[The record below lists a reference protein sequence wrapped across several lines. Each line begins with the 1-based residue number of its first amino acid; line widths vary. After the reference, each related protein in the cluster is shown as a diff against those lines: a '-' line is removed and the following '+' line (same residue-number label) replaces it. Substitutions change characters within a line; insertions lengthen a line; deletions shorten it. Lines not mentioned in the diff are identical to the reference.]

1 MQLTLWTLIFWRY
14 VRDYAKNVFAL
25 RVSCYNC
32 EVTESKILKL
42 SNAKKY
48 ELTACV
54 WLYNPWTILCD
65 MSVYSE
71 LDVSMEIRF
80 CRDVCFTSEFGIF
93 LFLWKKLTTKQL
105 FFHTIFRTLIV
116 SFYWFLS
123 HFGSY
128 LTFLKKR
135 QFILKNWIAD
145 PKFKTIINRTSPYEN
160 MKTWNMSKICDL
172 FCYPFSNS
180 VVKLNSSNQWSIILS
195 DILSDIFSDIQSDI
209 RSRDIHTATH
219 SFSVSGSTH

>member
-1 MQLTLWTLIFWRY
+1 
-14 VRDYAKNVFAL
+14 
-25 RVSCYNC
+25 
-32 EVTESKILKL
+32 
-42 SNAKKY
+42 
-48 ELTACV
+48 
-54 WLYNPWTILCD
+54 

-93 LFLWKKLTTKQL
+93 LFLWKKLTTKHL

-123 HFGSY
+123 NFGSY

-195 DILSDIFSDIQSDI
+195 DTLSDILSDTLSDILSDTLSDIF

-219 SFSVSGSTH
+219 FFSVSGSTH